1 MARHLLDN
9 PAGSFSVNRFHKD
22 LKSQGISI
30 GKDTLHSYLAWLEDA
45 FMIRTVSIAS
55 RSERRRM
62 VNPRK
67 AYPIDPGL
75 IPVFDRPGEPNL
87 EPVSMLN
94 TSE

>member
-75 IPVFDRPGEPNL
+75 IPVFDRSGEPNL
-87 EPVSMLN
+87 GPVSMLN